1 MFVKVNKEGIKMLP
15 KRVYAKINLDNIKKN
30 IQTVRERFG
39 NEVAIMGIV
48 KANAYGHGAVPV
60 AKALVE
66 AGASALGVA
75 AIDEAVELR
84 EGGIVEPILILGQI
98 FRQDY
103 QIAIENDITCTV
115 IDVVTAQGLSRKAKE
130 LGKIAKVHIK
140 IDTGMG
146 RIGFQPDTDGEM
158 QIKSVYDLEN
168 IQVDGAFTHFANAD
182 IIDKTSAKTQ
192 KEKFLNFTDKL
203 IKDGYKLPI
212 RHMYNSASVMELDGY
227 CGEMVRCG
235 ILSYGLYPSAE
246 MNREY
251 KLYPALEFK
260 SSVSFVKSVK
270 KGFTVSY
277 GSTYVAEKDMKIATV
292 PAGYGDGYPRY
303 LSNKGE
309 VLIQGTRCKI
319 VGRVCMDQFMVDV
332 SHLEDVQIADEVTLV
347 GTDGNETITVE
358 DVSDKE
364 SRFNY
369 EFCCLITPRVPR
381 IYIKDGKI
389 SDI

>member
-1 MFVKVNKEGIKMLP
+1 MLP
-15 KRVYAKINLDNIKKN
+15 KRVYTKVNLDNIQKN
-30 IQTVRERFG
+30 MQAVREKFG
-39 NEVAIMGIV
+39 DDMIIMGIV
-48 KANAYGHGAVPV
+48 KANAYGHGAVKV

-66 AGASALGVA
+66 YGAGMLGVA

-84 EGGIVEPILILGQI
+84 ENGIDAPILILGQI

-103 QIAIENDITCTV
+103 ATAIENDVTCTV
-115 IDVVTAQGLSRKAKE
+115 VDIVTAQGISQKAKE

-146 RIGFQPDTDGEM
+146 RIGFQPDVDGEM
-158 QIKSVYDLEN
+158 QIKSVFNLEN
-168 IQVDGAFTHFANAD
+168 LSVDGAFTHFACAD
-182 IIDKTSAKTQ
+182 FEDKTSANAQ

-203 IKDGYKLPI
+203 ISEGYKFPI
-212 RHMYNSASVMELDGY
+212 RHMYNSASAMELTGY
-227 CGEMVRCG
+227 AGEMVRCG
-235 ILSYGLYPSAE
+235 IMLYGLYPSDE
-246 MNREY
+246 MNKDY

-277 GSTYVAEKDMKIATV
+277 GSTYVVEKDMKIATV

-309 VLIQGTRCKI
+309 VLIRGTRCKI
-319 VGRVCMDQFMVDV
+319 LGRVCMDQFMVDV
-332 SHLEDVQIADEVTLV
+332 SHLPEVQIADEVTLV
-347 GTDGNETITVE
+347 GTDGAETITVE
-358 DVSDKE
+358 DVSHGE
-364 SRFNY
+364 YRFNY

-381 IYIKDGKI
+381 IYIKDGKVI
-389 SDI
+389 E

>member
-1 MFVKVNKEGIKMLP
+1 MLP
-15 KRVYAKINLDNIKKN
+15 KRVYTKVNLDNIQKN
-30 IQTVRERFG
+30 MQAVREKFG
-39 NEVAIMGIV
+39 DDMIIMGIV
-48 KANAYGHGAVPV
+48 KANAYGHGAVKV

-66 AGASALGVA
+66 YGAGMLGVA

-84 EGGIVEPILILGQI
+84 ESGIDAPILILGQI

-103 QIAIENDITCTV
+103 ATAIENDVTCTV
-115 IDVVTAQGLSRKAKE
+115 VDIVTAQGISQKAKE

-146 RIGFQPDTDGEM
+146 RIGFQPDVDGEM
-158 QIKSVYDLEN
+158 QIKSVFNLEN
-168 IQVDGAFTHFANAD
+168 LSVDGAFTHFACAD
-182 IIDKTSAKTQ
+182 FEDKTSANAQ

-203 IKDGYKLPI
+203 INEGYKFPI
-212 RHMYNSASVMELDGY
+212 RHMYNSASAMELTGY
-227 CGEMVRCG
+227 AGEMVRCG
-235 ILSYGLYPSAE
+235 IMLYGLYPSDE
-246 MNREY
+246 MNKDY

-309 VLIQGTRCKI
+309 VLIRGTRCKI
-319 VGRVCMDQFMVDV
+319 LGRVCMDQFMVDV
-332 SHLEDVQIADEVTLV
+332 SHLPDVQIADEVTLV
-347 GTDGNETITVE
+347 GTDGAETITVE
-358 DVSDKE
+358 DVSHGE
-364 SRFNY
+364 YRFNY

-381 IYIKDGKI
+381 IYIKDGKVI
-389 SDI
+389 E

>member
-1 MFVKVNKEGIKMLP
+1 MLP
-15 KRVYAKINLDNIKKN
+15 KRVYTKVNLDNIQKN
-30 IQTVRERFG
+30 MQAVREKFG
-39 NEVAIMGIV
+39 DDMIIMGIV
-48 KANAYGHGAVPV
+48 KANAYGHGAVEV

-66 AGASALGVA
+66 YGAGMLGVA

-84 EGGIVEPILILGQI
+84 ENGIDAPILILGQI

-103 QIAIENDITCTV
+103 AAAIENDVTCTV
-115 IDVVTAQGLSRKAKE
+115 VDIVTAQGISQKAKE

-146 RIGFQPDTDGEM
+146 RIGFQPDIDGEM
-158 QIKSVYDLEN
+158 QIKSVFELEN
-168 IQVDGAFTHFANAD
+168 LSVDGAFTHFACAD
-182 IIDKTSAKTQ
+182 FEDKTSANAQ

-203 IKDGYKLPI
+203 ISEGYKFPI
-212 RHMYNSASVMELDGY
+212 RHMYNSASAMELTGY
-227 CGEMVRCG
+227 AGEMVRCG
-235 ILSYGLYPSAE
+235 IMLYGLYPSDE
-246 MNREY
+246 MNKDY

-309 VLIQGTRCKI
+309 VLIRGTRCKI
-319 VGRVCMDQFMVDV
+319 LGRVCMDQFMVDV
-332 SHLEDVQIADEVTLV
+332 SHLPEVQIADEVTLV
-347 GTDGNETITVE
+347 GTDGAETITVE
-358 DVSDKE
+358 DVSHGE
-364 SRFNY
+364 YRFNY

-381 IYIKDGKI
+381 IYIKDGKVI
-389 SDI
+389 E

>member
-1 MFVKVNKEGIKMLP
+1 MLP
-15 KRVYAKINLDNIKKN
+15 KRVYTKINLDNIQKN
-30 IQTVRERFG
+30 MKTVCDKFG
-39 NEVAIMGIV
+39 KDITIMGIV
-48 KANAYGHGAVPV
+48 KANAYGHGAVEV

-66 AGASALGVA
+66 YGAGMLGVA

-84 EGGIVEPILILGQI
+84 ENGITAPILILGQI

-103 QIAIENDITCTV
+103 ETAIENDVTCTV
-115 IDVVTAQGLSRKAKE
+115 VDIVTAQGISKKAKE

-146 RIGFQPDTDGEM
+146 RIGFQPDKEGEM
-158 QIKSVYDLEN
+158 QIKSVFDLEN
-168 IQVDGAFTHFANAD
+168 ISVDGAFTHFANAD
-182 IIDKTSAKTQ
+182 SSDKTSANTQ
-192 KEKFLNFTDKL
+192 KQKFVQFTDKL
-203 IKDGYKLPI
+203 INEGYNFPV
-212 RHMYNSASVMELDGY
+212 RHMYNSASAMELDGY
-227 CGEMVRCG
+227 AGEMVRCG
-235 ILSYGLYPSAE
+235 IMLYGLYPSDE
-246 MNREY
+246 MNRDY

-309 VLIQGTRCKI
+309 VLIRGTRCKI
-319 VGRVCMDQFMVDV
+319 LGRVCMDQFMVDV
-332 SHLEDVQIADEVTLV
+332 SHLSDVEIADEVTLV
-347 GTDGNETITVE
+347 GADGAETITVE
-358 DVSDKE
+358 DVSNGE
-364 SRFNY
+364 YRFNY

-381 IYIKDGKI
+381 IYIKNGKVI
-389 SDI
+389 E

>member
-1 MFVKVNKEGIKMLP
+1 MLP
-15 KRVYAKINLDNIKKN
+15 KRVYTKVNLDNIQKN
-30 IQTVRERFG
+30 MQAVREKFG
-39 NEVAIMGIV
+39 DDMIIMGIV
-48 KANAYGHGAVPV
+48 KANAYGHGAVKV

-66 AGASALGVA
+66 YGAGMLGVA

-84 EGGIVEPILILGQI
+84 ENGIDAPILILGQI

-103 QIAIENDITCTV
+103 ATAIENDVTCTV
-115 IDVVTAQGLSRKAKE
+115 VDIVTAQGISQKAKE

-146 RIGFQPDTDGEM
+146 RIGFQPDVDGEM
-158 QIKSVYDLEN
+158 QIKSVFKLEN
-168 IQVDGAFTHFANAD
+168 LSVDGAFTHFACAD
-182 IIDKTSAKTQ
+182 FEDKTSANAQ

-203 IKDGYKLPI
+203 ISEGYKFPI
-212 RHMYNSASVMELDGY
+212 RHMYNSASAMELTGY
-227 CGEMVRCG
+227 AGEMVRCG
-235 ILSYGLYPSAE
+235 IMLYGLYPSDE
-246 MNREY
+246 MNKDY

-309 VLIQGTRCKI
+309 VLIRGTRCKI
-319 VGRVCMDQFMVDV
+319 LGRVCMDQFMVDV
-332 SHLEDVQIADEVTLV
+332 SHLPEVQIADEVTLV
-347 GTDGNETITVE
+347 GTDGAETITVE
-358 DVSDKE
+358 DVSHGE
-364 SRFNY
+364 YRFNY

-381 IYIKDGKI
+381 IYIKDGKVI
-389 SDI
+389 E

>member
-1 MFVKVNKEGIKMLP
+1 MLP
-15 KRVYAKINLDNIKKN
+15 KRVYTKINLDNIKKN
-30 IQTVRERFG
+30 MNTVREKFG
-39 NEVAIMGIV
+39 DDMLIMGIV
-48 KANAYGHGAVPV
+48 KANAYGHGAVEV

-66 AGASALGVA
+66 FGAGMLGVA

-84 EGGIVEPILILGQI
+84 ENGITAPILILGQI

-103 QIAIENDITCTV
+103 ETAIKNDVTCTV
-115 IDVVTAQGLSRKAKE
+115 VDIVTAQGLSKKATE
-130 LGKIAKVHIK
+130 LGKVAKVHIK

-146 RIGFQPDTDGEM
+146 RIGFQPDENGENE
-158 QIKSVYDLEN
+158 IKSVFKLECLS
-168 IQVDGAFTHFANAD
+168 IDGAFTHFANAD
-182 IIDKTSAKTQ
+182 IADKTSANIQ
-192 KEKFLNFTDKL
+192 KQKFLDFTDKL
-203 IKDGYKLPI
+203 INDGYNFPI
-212 RHMYNSASVMELDGY
+212 RHMYNSASAMELTGY
-227 CGEMVRCG
+227 AGDMVRCG
-235 ILSYGLYPSAE
+235 IMVYGLYPSDE
-246 MNREY
+246 MNRDY

-309 VLIQGTRCKI
+309 VLIRGTRCKI
-319 VGRVCMDQFMVDV
+319 LGRVCMDQFMVDV
-332 SHLEDVQIADEVTLV
+332 SHLDTVQIADEVTLV

-381 IYIKDGKI
+381 IYIKDGKVI
-389 SDI
+389 E

>member
-1 MFVKVNKEGIKMLP
+1 MLP
-15 KRVYAKINLDNIKKN
+15 KRVYAKINLDNIQKN
-30 IQTVRERFG
+30 IKAVIEKFG
-39 NEVAIMGIV
+39 NNITVMGIV
-48 KANAYGHGAVPV
+48 KANAYGHGAVEV

-66 AGASALGVA
+66 AGAGALGVA
-75 AIDEAVELR
+75 AIDEAIELR
-84 EGGIVEPILILGQI
+84 ENGIVAPILILGQI

-103 QIAIENDITCTV
+103 QTAIENDITCTV
-115 IDVVTAQGLSRKAKE
+115 VDIVTAQGLSKKATE
-130 LGKIAKVHIK
+130 LGKKAKVHIK

-146 RIGFQPDTDGEM
+146 RIGFQPDETGERE
-158 QIKSVYDLEN
+158 IKSVFELEN
-168 IQVDGAFTHFANAD
+168 ISVDGAFTHFANAD
-182 IIDKTSAKTQ
+182 TVDKTSANAQ
-192 KEKFLNFTDKL
+192 KQKFVDFTDKL
-203 IKDGYKLPI
+203 IKDGYNFPI
-212 RHMYNSASVMELDGY
+212 RHMYNSASAMELDGY

-235 ILSYGLYPSAE
+235 IMTYGLYPSDE

-309 VLIQGTRCKI
+309 VLIHGTRCKI

-332 SHLEDVQIADEVTLV
+332 SHLDNVQIADEVTLV

-358 DVSDKE
+358 DVSDKDF
-364 SRFNY
+364 RFNY

-381 IYIKDGKI
+381 IYIKDGKVI
-389 SDI
+389 E

>member
-1 MFVKVNKEGIKMLP
+1 MLP
-15 KRVYAKINLDNIKKN
+15 KRVYTKVNLDNIQKN
-30 IQTVRERFG
+30 MQAVREKFG
-39 NEVAIMGIV
+39 DDMIIMGVV
-48 KANAYGHGAVPV
+48 KANAYGHGAVKV

-66 AGASALGVA
+66 YGAGMLGVA

-84 EGGIVEPILILGQI
+84 ENGIDAPILILGQI

-103 QIAIENDITCTV
+103 ATAIENNVTCTV
-115 IDVVTAQGLSRKAKE
+115 VDIVTAQGISQKAKE

-146 RIGFQPDTDGEM
+146 RIGFQPDVDGEM
-158 QIKSVYDLEN
+158 QVKSVFNLEN
-168 IQVDGAFTHFANAD
+168 LSVDGAFTHFACAD
-182 IIDKTSAKTQ
+182 FEDKTSANAQ

-203 IKDGYKLPI
+203 ISEGYKFPI
-212 RHMYNSASVMELDGY
+212 RHMYNSASAMELTGY
-227 CGEMVRCG
+227 AGEMVRCG
-235 ILSYGLYPSAE
+235 IMLYGLYPSDE
-246 MNREY
+246 MNKDY

-309 VLIQGTRCKI
+309 VLIRGTRCKI
-319 VGRVCMDQFMVDV
+319 LGRVCMDQFMVDV
-332 SHLEDVQIADEVTLV
+332 SHLPEVQIADEVTLV
-347 GTDGNETITVE
+347 GTDGAETITVE
-358 DVSDKE
+358 DVSHGE
-364 SRFNY
+364 YRFNY

-381 IYIKDGKI
+381 IYIKDGKVI
-389 SDI
+389 E